1 MNALRFS
8 FREGLSSLWRRRTSS
23 LLAMTAIALAA
34 LVLASLLLITSN
46 LERVLS
52 GWSTAAE
59 FSVYLTDTASSDQR
73 GAVEAAVDASGIAER
88 REYVSKVDALARF
101 KRDYAELEALAAA
114 LQSNPFPASVEVQ
127 VKGER
132 QGSAEVETLVEAL
145 ARLPGVADVR
155 YDREWIRRVTGGL
168 AMVRRLG
175 LLIGL
180 IMTAAAALTVAA
192 VIRLAFD
199 ARREEIRLMY
209 LVGAPY
215 RFIRGPFVVE
225 GLVLGGLGAAVAVL
239 ALWMGYRAAF
249 AWWTPTLSS
258 LGALDVLRFLP
269 AQMAALVVLGG
280 AVVGSGCGFAVSRR
294 TT

>member
-73 GAVEAAVDASGIAER
+73 GAVEAAVDASGIAEH

-127 VKGER
+127 VKVER
-132 QGSAEVETLVEAL
+132 QGSAEVETLVAAL
-145 ARLPGVADVR
+145 TRLPGVADVR

-258 LGALDVLRFLP
+258 LGALDALRFLP
-269 AQMAALVVLGG
+269 AQMATLVVLGG
-280 AVVGSGCGFAVSRR
+280 AVVGSACGFAVSRR

>member
-1 MNALRFS
+1 MSGVRFS
-8 FREGLSSLWRRRTSS
+8 VREGLSSLWRRRTSS
-23 LLAMTAIALAA
+23 VLAMSAIALAA

-73 GAVEAAVDASGIAER
+73 GAVEAAVDASGIAAR

-127 VKGER
+127 VTSER

-145 ARLPGVADVR
+145 GRLPGVADVR

-168 AMVRRLG
+168 SMVRRLG

-215 RFIRGPFVVE
+215 RFIRGPFIVE
-225 GLVLGGLGAAVAVL
+225 GLVLGGLGAGVAVL
-239 ALWMGYRAAF
+239 VLWLGYRAAF

-258 LGALDVLRFLP
+258 LGALDALRFLP
-269 AQMAALVVLGG
+269 AQMAAFVVLGG
-280 AVVGSGCGFAVSRR
+280 AAVGSACGFAVSRR

>member
-127 VKGER
+127 VKVER
-132 QGSAEVETLVEAL
+132 QGSAEVETLVAAL
-145 ARLPGVADVR
+145 TRLPGVADVR

-258 LGALDVLRFLP
+258 LGALDALRFLP

-280 AVVGSGCGFAVSRR
+280 AVVGSACGFAVSRR

>member
-1 MNALRFS
+1 MSGLRFS
-8 FREGLSSLWRRRTSS
+8 FREGVSSLWRRRTSS
-23 LLAMTAIALAA
+23 ALAMTAIALAA
-34 LVLASLLLITSN
+34 LVLSSLLLVTSN

-52 GWSTAAE
+52 GWSSAAE

-127 VKGER
+127 VRTER
-132 QGSAEVETLVEAL
+132 QGSAEVEALVEAL
-145 ARLPGVADVR
+145 ATLPGVADVR

-239 ALWMGYRAAF
+239 VLWLGYRAAF

-258 LGALDVLRFLP
+258 LGALDALRFLP
-269 AQMAALVVLGG
+269 AQMAAFVVLGG
-280 AVVGSGCGFAVSRR
+280 AVVGSACGFAVSRR

>member
-1 MNALRFS
+1 MSGVRFS

-23 LLAMTAIALAA
+23 VLAMTAIALAA
-34 LVLASLLLITSN
+34 LVLSSLLLVTSN

-73 GAVEAAVDASGIAER
+73 GAVEAAVDASGVAER

-127 VKGER
+127 VRTER

-145 ARLPGVADVR
+145 ATLPGVADVR

-239 ALWMGYRAAF
+239 VLWLGYRAAF
-249 AWWTPTLSS
+249 AWWTPTLSA
-258 LGALDVLRFLP
+258 LGALDALRFLP
-269 AQMAALVVLGG
+269 AQMALLVVLGG
-280 AVVGSGCGFAVSRR
+280 AVVGSACGFAVSRR

>member
-145 ARLPGVADVR
+145 TRLPGVADVR

>member
-1 MNALRFS
+1 MNGLRFS
-8 FREGLSSLWRRRTSS
+8 VREGLSSLWRRRTSS
-23 LLAMTAIALAA
+23 LLAVTAIALAA
-34 LVLASLLLITSN
+34 LVLSSLLLVTTN
-46 LERVLS
+46 LERLLG
-52 GWSTAAE
+52 GWSSAAE
-59 FSVYLTDTASSDQR
+59 FSIYLVDTASSDQR
-73 GAVEAAVDASGIAER
+73 GAVEAAVDASGVAER

-101 KRDYAELEALAAA
+101 KRNYAELEALAAA
-114 LQSNPFPASVEVQ
+114 LQSNPFPASVEVL
-127 VKGER
+127 VKAER
-132 QGSAEVETLVEAL
+132 QGSAEVEVLVEAL
-145 ARLPGVADVR
+145 AKLPGVADVR

-215 RFIRGPFVVE
+215 RFIRGPFIVE
-225 GLVLGGLGAAVAVL
+225 GLVLGGLGAAA
-239 ALWMGYRAAF
+239 ALLLLWVGYRAAF
-249 AWWTPTLSS
+249 AWWTPTLSA
-258 LGALDVLRFLP
+258 LGAIDALHFLP
-269 AQMAALVVLGG
+269 LQMGLLVVAGG
-280 AVVGSGCGFAVSRR
+280 ALVGSGCGFAVSRR

>member
-1 MNALRFS
+1 MTGLRFAL
-8 FREGLSSLWRRRTSS
+8 REGLASIWRRRASS
-23 LLAMTAIALAA
+23 VLAMAAIALAG
-34 LVLASLLLITSN
+34 LVLASLLLVTSN
-46 LERVLS
+46 LERLLA

-73 GAVEAAVDASGIAER
+73 GAVEQAVDAAGLAAR

-127 VKGER
+127 VRPDK
-132 QGSAEVETLVEAL
+132 QGSAEVEVLVAAL

-168 AMVRRLG
+168 SMIRRLG

-199 ARREEIRLMY
+199 TRREEIRLMY

-215 RFIRGPFVVE
+215 PFIRGPFIVE
-225 GLVLGGLGAAVAVL
+225 GLLQGGAGASVAVL
-239 ALWMGYRAAF
+239 ALWLGYRAAF
-249 AWWTPTLSS
+249 AWWSPTLAA
-258 LGALDVLRFLP
+258 LGALDALHFLP
-269 AQMAALVVLGG
+269 WTLAVAVIAGGLVVG
-280 AVVGSGCGFAVSRR
+280 AGCGYAVSRR
-294 TT
+294 PV

>member
-1 MNALRFS
+1 MSGIRFS
-8 FREGLSSLWRRRTSS
+8 FREGLSSLARRRTSS
-23 LLAMTAIALAA
+23 ALAMSAIALAA
-34 LVLASLLLITSN
+34 LVLSSLLLVTTN

-52 GWSTAAE
+52 GWSSAAE

-88 REYVSKVDALARF
+88 REYVSKIDALDRF

-127 VKGER
+127 VKAER
-132 QGSAEVETLVEAL
+132 QGGAEVEVLVEAL
-145 ARLPGVADVR
+145 AMLPGVADVR

-168 AMVRRLG
+168 SMVRRLG

-215 RFIRGPFVVE
+215 RFIRGPFIVE
-225 GLVLGGLGAAVAVL
+225 GLVLGGLGAGIAIL
-239 ALWMGYRAAF
+239 LLWVGYRAAF
-249 AWWTPTLSS
+249 AWWTPTLSA
-258 LGALDVLRFLP
+258 LGALEALRFLP
-269 AQMAALVVLGG
+269 VQMAVLVILGG
-280 AVVGSGCGFAVSRR
+280 AVVGSACGFAVSRR

>member
-1 MNALRFS
+1 MNGLRFALR
-8 FREGLSSLWRRRTSS
+8 EGFASIWRRRTSS
-23 LLAMTAIALAA
+23 ALAMTAIALAA
-34 LVLASLLLITSN
+34 LVLSSLLLVTSN
-46 LERVLS
+46 LERLLT

-59 FSVYLTDTASSDQR
+59 FSVYLVDTATSDQR
-73 GAVEAAVDASGIAER
+73 GAVEAAVDGSGIAAR

-127 VKGER
+127 VRSEK
-132 QGSAEVETLVEAL
+132 QGSADVEVLVAAL
-145 ARLPGVADVR
+145 GKLPGVADVR

-168 AMVRRLG
+168 SMVRRLG
-175 LLIGL
+175 LIIGL
-180 IMTAAAALTVAA
+180 VMMAAAALTVAA

-225 GLVLGGLGAAVAVL
+225 GLVLGGLGAGIAVL
-239 ALWMGYRAAF
+239 VLWLGYRAAF
-249 AWWTPTLSS
+249 VWWTPTLAS
-258 LGALDVLRFLP
+258 LGALEVLRFLP
-269 AQMAALVVLGG
+269 GYMAALVVVGG
-280 AVVGSGCGFAVSRR
+280 GLVGAICGFAVSQR
-294 TT
+294 TS

>member
-127 VKGER
+127 VKVER
-132 QGSAEVETLVEAL
+132 QGSAEVETLVAAL
-145 ARLPGVADVR
+145 TRLPGVADVR

-258 LGALDVLRFLP
+258 LGALDALRFLP
-269 AQMAALVVLGG
+269 AQMATLVVLGG
-280 AVVGSGCGFAVSRR
+280 AVVGSACGFAVSRR

>member
-258 LGALDVLRFLP
+258 LGALDALRFLP

>member
-1 MNALRFS
+1 MSGVRFS
-8 FREGLSSLWRRRTSS
+8 FREGLSSLWRRRASS
-23 LLAMTAIALAA
+23 ALAMTATALAA
-34 LVLASLLLITSN
+34 LVLSSLLLVTSI
-46 LERVLS
+46 LERVLG

-73 GAVEAAVDASGIAER
+73 GAIEAAVDASGVAER

-114 LQSNPFPASVEVQ
+114 LRSNPFPASVEVQ
-127 VKGER
+127 VRIDR

-145 ARLPGVADVR
+145 GALPGVADVR

-180 IMTAAAALTVAA
+180 IMTAAAALTVAS

-225 GLVLGGLGAAVAVL
+225 GLVLGGLGAAAAVL
-239 ALWMGYRAAF
+239 VLWLGYRAAF

-258 LGALDVLRFLP
+258 LGALDALRFLP
-269 AQMAALVVLGG
+269 AQMVALIVLGG
-280 AVVGSGCGFAVSRR
+280 AVVGSACGFAASRR